1 MYYCYI
7 LLDPTRPGDYQ
18 FENLY
23 FEYEPFYVGKGI
35 GNRINAHDEP
45 KDTKTKK
52 RAKIRKIKKLGLE
65 VIKIKLFEDLSESSA
80 FELEKSTISLIGRK
94 DKKVGPLLNLTDGG
108 EGSSG
113 VIQSKETKDKR
124 SNTLKEW
131 WILLKEDRVRYEDY
145 IKKLSSGVSKAQTGV
160 PYEIRYGDRSEEI
173 KKKKSDWT
181 KENFHKT
188 GLGQM
193 NFEGENNP
201 MYGRS
206 MYDVWEEK
214 YGKDEANR
222 KLVEWK
228 EKKSGKTPWNTN
240 NKKIVQLD
248 NEGNEIKVWNGLH
261 EINKETGWSKPNI
274 IKVIRGERNFANGF
288 RWKELN

>member
-1 MYYCYI
+1 MTTNYKFIIRFRNNCKN
-7 LLDPTRPGDYQ
+7 
-18 FENLY
+18 FNL
-23 FEYEPFYVGKGI
+23 I
-35 GNRINAHDEP
+35 
-45 KDTKTKK
+45 KK
-52 RAKIRKIKKLGLE
+52 NQKIRILKYCD
-65 VIKIKLFEDLSESSA
+65 VFE
-80 FELEKSTISLIGRK
+80 TILPFNK
-94 DKKVGPLLNLTDGG
+94 
-108 EGSSG
+108 
-113 VIQSKETKDKR
+113 
-124 SNTLKEW
+124 
-131 WILLKEDRVRYEDY
+131 YEDY

-214 YGKDEANR
+214 YGKDEADR